1 MSAFAS
7 FEWVVGTHRID
18 SRELFVM
25 SREIY
30 TRNAS
35 VRYHRFDAAC
45 EGIRMSEGPNS
56 GPSARLDV
64 WLDVT
69 CLFRTRSEAQKAI
82 GNGKIT
88 VNGQPAKAH
97 RMLREGDQVV
107 IGRPFGRRQTIMV
120 KGIAEKHVSKT
131 DARLLYEDLTPP
143 PTAEEIEQ
151 RRLERMY
158 RAAVTPP
165 TTPDKRARRALRQMK
180 EGE

>member
-1 MSAFAS
+1 
-7 FEWVVGTHRID
+7 
-18 SRELFVM
+18 
-25 SREIY
+25 
-30 TRNAS
+30 
-35 VRYHRFDAAC
+35 
-45 EGIRMSEGPNS
+45 MSEGPNS
-56 GPSARLDV
+56 GPSAGLDV

-82 GNGKIT
+82 ANGKIT

-107 IGRPFGRRQTIMV
+107 IGRPFGRRQTIIV
-120 KGIAEKHVSKT
+120 KGIAEKHVSKA

-165 TTPDKRARRALRQMK
+165 TTPDKRARRALRKMK